1 MCWGQQFFR
10 GRRETVAVCVE
21 PSRLG
26 VSIAG
31 TWHCA
36 KNCLSF
42 PFWWVV
48 PSGIFAFIR
57 ELQHISSAVALTL
70 FTLNMYYV
78 AFILSVALFKIVFTL
93 SLDSECTKQMSILN
107 FSPLRQC
114 LQNGEQNITYDF
126 TLFRCPF
133 LILCPLRSPQTV
145 RKEMDFI
152 SGEEWPTLSLL
163 GLVFLSFS
171 RGTKAFLSVA
181 EFAHHFQILL
191 LLLLSLSRHRCE
203 LPRFS
208 LPCVGCIFFL
218 PWRGSLRL
226 DIEHYWVYHSTK
238 KFQT

>member
-21 PSRLG
+21 SSRLG

-48 PSGIFAFIR
+48 PSGIFAFSR

-70 FTLNMYYV
+70 FSLCGPIQNCLYSILGPWMHKANEHFEFLSTAAVSSKRWAKYNLWLYPLSLSISDTLST
-78 AFILSVALFKIVFTL
+78 SVA
-93 SLDSECTKQMSILN
+93 QA
-107 FSPLRQC
+107 
-114 LQNGEQNITYDF
+114 
-126 TLFRCPF
+126 
-133 LILCPLRSPQTV
+133 V

-208 LPCVGCIFFL
+208 LPCVGCIFFYHGEARL
-218 PWRGSLRL
+218 GSILN
-226 DIEHYWVYHSTK
+226 T
-238 KFQT
+238 TG

>member
-48 PSGIFAFIR
+48 PGGIFAFTR

-93 SLDSECTKQMSILN
+93 SLDPECTKQMSILN

-114 LQNGEQNITYDF
+114 LHNGEQNITMILPSFAVHFWYSVHSGRRRLSEKKWISSPERSDQHC
-126 TLFRCPF
+126 RCWVWYFSLSPEERR
-133 LILCPLRSPQTV
+133 LSSLLRS
-145 RKEMDFI
+145 
-152 SGEEWPTLSLL
+152 LL
-163 GLVFLSFS
+163 IIFRFAFSYSFLF
-171 RGTKAFLSVA
+171 
-181 EFAHHFQILL
+181 
-191 LLLLSLSRHRCE
+191 
-203 LPRFS
+203 
-208 LPCVGCIFFL
+208 
-218 PWRGSLRL
+218 L
-226 DIEHYWVYHSTK
+226 DIAANCRGFLYLA
-238 KFQT
+238 